1 MRQAAAQTPR
11 ANVPARSANLVAGLR
26 SPRWLARAAGFTALA
41 LVALTHVSSCAPA
54 ATAGVLPLYDTPVE
68 LPAPTPVQLMHFEPN
83 AVALPALTASSA
95 SKVAPPSHGEV
106 FWTATAP
113 RTPQQL
119 ASDWGLQLSDLK
131 ALNPDLDPDTTL
143 ASGTQLKVYQH
154 DPEQPPQSIGT
165 PNRGKLRNGMPL
177 PEGDSWRLRSVRRR
191 AYGTE
196 VTVTS
201 LVQAF
206 QAYGETYPD
215 APKVRVGEIAKR
227 SGGRVAPH
235 ASHRSGR
242 DVDLGYIFRGDDN
255 GETRWQYMSERN
267 FDVEKNWFL
276 IQEILKSGNVETI
289 YISKKLQKLL
299 YKEAA
304 RTLSEPE
311 LAALFEYPRT
321 DASPHAVLQHWRGH
335 HDHMHVRFQC
345 EPGNRRCRSRH

>member
-11 ANVPARSANLVAGLR
+11 ANVPARSANRFAGLR
-26 SPRWLARAAGFTALA
+26 GLARAAGFTALA
-41 LVALTHVSSCAPA
+41 LVGLVNVSSCAPA
-54 ATAGVLPLYDTPVE
+54 ATAGVLPLHDTPE
-68 LPAPTPVQLMHFEPN
+68 QLPAPTPMQLMHFEPN
-83 AVALPALTASSA
+83 AVALPTLTATPA
-95 SKVAPPSHGEV
+95 ADSKVAAPSHGEV

-113 RTPQQL
+113 KTPQQL
-119 ASDWGLQLSDLK
+119 AADWGLQLSDLK
-131 ALNPDLDPDTTL
+131 ALNPDLDPETRL

-196 VTVTS
+196 ITVTS

-206 QAYGETYPD
+206 QAYGEAFPD

-242 DVDLGYIFRGDDN
+242 DVDLGYIFNGGDD
-255 GETRWQYMSERN
+255 GETRWQRMNERN
-267 FDVEKNWFL
+267 FDVEKNWYL
-276 IQEILKSGNVETI
+276 IQELLKSGKVETI
-289 YISKKLQKLL
+289 FISKKLQKLL

-304 RTLSEPE
+304 KTLSEPE

-321 DASPHAVLQHWRGH
+321 EASPHAVLQHWRGH
-335 HDHMHVRFQC
+335 GDHMHVRFQC
-345 EPGNRRCRSRH
+345 EPGNSRCRSRH